1 MSSHKLYPNEQR
13 FLTQRGREFH
23 FVSYAAVPA
32 NHSKTAPRPEIPA
45 GWYLMLPGR
54 RQEVMPYVVGQPADE
69 VDLLL
74 LAWLDAHVFCSQER
88 QQGKREKRG

>member
-1 MSSHKLYPNEQR
+1 MSSHKAYRNEQR

-32 NHSKTAPRPEIPA
+32 SHSKTAFRPEVPA

-54 RQEVMPYVVGQPADE
+54 RQEVMPYVVGQATDE
-69 VDLLL
+69 VDRLL
-74 LAWLDAHVFCSQER
+74 LAWLDAHVFRS
-88 QQGKREKRG
+88 